1 MPSPQK
7 NIYTPCH
14 SKKKNNFKAE
24 MIQTVKL
31 HVHPIC
37 EHFSL
42 PSFEPLPLQVQLSL
56 SLSLFFFNLV
66 EARCTTLVCNSHNSH
81 VKRNIIT
88 LAMKGNSVQPQKMK
102 GNGEG
107 LGEGRAMTLHRL
119 LLSVERAS
127 TTLEFNAFPQ
137 RCPAH
142 RTSGEITA
150 CSH

>member
-1 MPSPQK
+1 MQCPPRK
-7 NIYTPCH
+7 KKYICRVTL
-14 SKKKNNFKAE
+14 KKNNFKAE

-37 EHFSL
+37 ERFSL
-42 PSFEPLPLQVQLSL
+42 PSFEPLPLQVQL

-102 GNGEG
+102 GNGGG

-150 CSH
+150 CGH